1 MSPDTL
7 TLLAAPFLSG
17 IREKMTETYGVSVF
31 AEEAQGCH
39 CGGVAV
45 LGPEKRPVAAL
56 WISGMARRLPKTEL
70 LSSIRT
76 LQETARLLE
85 KALAAQ
91 AVRPHIEN
99 LHSAPVKAALALF
112 KDHLR
117 QPVKHMELAH
127 LCHASYSTL
136 RTAFLRETGMT
147 PGQCQLSLRLKEAQ
161 RLLAEETSPITAIAE
176 QTGFCNQKHFSMIF
190 KRKLGLSPLAY
201 RRQYAVTAATGC
213 LTKQLQ
219 QKK

>member
-99 LHSAPVKAALALF
+99 LHSAPVKAALVLF
-112 KDHLR
+112 KGHLR
-117 QPVKHMELAH
+117 KPVKHEELAR

-136 RTAFLRETGMT
+136 RNAFRRETGMS
-147 PGQCQLSLRLKEAQ
+147 PGAVPTVPAPQRGSTAARRRDKPHHGHCRTD
-161 RLLAEETSPITAIAE
+161 RLLQPEALLHDFQAQAP
-176 QTGFCNQKHFSMIF
+176 
-190 KRKLGLSPLAY
+190 RLS
-201 RRQYAVTAATGC
+201 AATRSLDGNSAPYGTTT
-213 LTKQLQ
+213 TK
-219 QKK
+219 KTSC